1 MHLFLSFRPPN
12 YWSYDL
18 LNQMKPDDHCI
29 NDELSIKLLWCEL
42 AYLHFQIVTTFKFTQ
57 CLFLFEKLLKYC
69 KLVCNSTLWSNKL
82 IKICSVISQ
91 IRTNIV

>member
-1 MHLFLSFRPPN
+1 MIITLVKVLHLFLSFRPPD

-42 AYLHFQIVTTFKFTQ
+42 EYLHFQFVTTFKFT
-57 CLFLFEKLLKYC
+57 
-69 KLVCNSTLWSNKL
+69 
-82 IKICSVISQ
+82 
-91 IRTNIV
+91 

>member
-18 LNQMKPDDHCI
+18 LNQMKQDDHCI
-29 NDELSIKLLWCEL
+29 NDELSIKLWWSEL

-57 CLFLFEKLLKYC
+57 CLFLFEKLLNTFWLTC
-69 KLVCNSTLWSNKL
+69 
-82 IKICSVISQ
+82 
-91 IRTNIV
+91 